1 MDTKIV
7 QTSQKSKS
15 KQMLKRISSPEAAI
29 RNHQNLSYLVEFFDY
44 NSLQPS
50 IISSI
55 MNTVM
60 DIQKYLLA
68 VHLESDH
75 KGTGTNYIK

>member
-1 MDTKIV
+1 MDTKVI
-7 QTSQKSKS
+7 QTNQKSKS
-15 KQMLKRISSPEAAI
+15 KQMLERISSSEAAI
-29 RNHQNLSYLVEFFDY
+29 RNHQNLSYLIEFFDY

-75 KGTGTNYIK
+75 RGKGTNNFE